1 MIDDVFAQRVFD
13 KFDKIDER
21 LDETCG
27 SIADIK
33 TDMAVLKTKFGGHI
47 EEKEEEK
54 QDKKDKKAWYFGIV
68 SFVFFAYIA
77 IKEFM

>member
-27 SIADIK
+27 SIAEIK
-33 TDMAVLKTKFGGHI
+33 TDVAVLKTNFETHVVVK
-47 EEKEEEK
+47 KEEK